1 MLVPTVSKE
10 FSHTQWWTINLT
22 LFVSKENG
30 RKDCEKRGKDGGKIH
45 SLVWRQQKGMERKL
59 EMGSM

>member
-30 RKDCEKRGKDGGKIH
+30 RKDCEKRERWWKDPLSCLETTKRDGKKNREGPT
-45 SLVWRQQKGMERKL
+45 
-59 EMGSM
+59 